1 MEPSICRVISEEQRV
16 KVCIAK
22 QYIFKCKHIK

>member
-22 QYIFKCKHIK
+22 HTFLNANI